1 MNTLKNILLSFGNIS
16 LSNFPEWEFK
26 HKIVNW
32 DTIKDLVDTCL
43 EMKWKLIWISEDDLF
58 APYWEK
64 KLSKTK
70 KLIEILANTYSI
82 NISLDNFIHSD
93 KDWSFINPINIF
105 SLKTDNI
112 LIVVNHNYT
121 LKDKKKWSNIEDMLE
136 INKDFTF
143 HIFSQIKN

>member
-1 MNTLKNILLSFGNIS
+1 
-16 LSNFPEWEFK
+16 
-26 HKIVNW
+26 
-32 DTIKDLVDTCL
+32 
-43 EMKWKLIWISEDDLF
+43 MKGKLIWISEDDLF

-64 KLSKTK
+64 KLNKTK
-70 KLIEILANTYSI
+70 KLIDILCKTYSI

-105 SLKTDNI
+105 SIKKDNI

-121 LKDKKKWSNIEDMLE
+121 LKDKKKWSNIEDIFE
-136 INKDFTF
+136 INKNFTF